1 MIQLEI
7 KDHEYQINS
16 NNCTSLTSVHIKLS
30 SVDNVFLHETLETL
44 ITWSSKEI
52 IKLYHGK
59 IISYFHS
66 WKPRVDSNWGEQ
78 HFNTDSKAVKKQKR
92 KEKSLP
98 WVIVWSLVSFSSLS
112 VLISKDV
119 RSVEWCN
126 HETTRLLSWND
137 VVWRLSQNNCELFRI
152 NRLQL

>member
-7 KDHEYQINS
+7 NDHEYQINS
-16 NNCTSLTSVHIKLS
+16 NNYTSLTSVHIKLS

-78 HFNTDSKAVKKQKR
+78 HFNTNSKAVKKQK
-92 KEKSLP
+92 KEKKKVCLGLLFDHLFHFP
-98 WVIVWSLVSFSSLS
+98 VY
-112 VLISKDV
+112 
-119 RSVEWCN
+119 
-126 HETTRLLSWND
+126 LSWSPRMLE
-137 VVWRLSQNNCELFRI
+137 V
-152 NRLQL
+152 

>member
-7 KDHEYQINS
+7 NDHEYQINS
-16 NNCTSLTSVHIKLS
+16 NNYTSLTSVHIKLS

-78 HFNTDSKAVKKQKR
+78 HFNTDSKVVKKQKK
-92 KEKSLP
+92 KEKKKQILSPGL
-98 WVIVWSLVSFSSLS
+98 LFDHLFHSSLFQFICLDPEGLE
-112 VLISKDV
+112 V
-119 RSVEWCN
+119 
-126 HETTRLLSWND
+126 
-137 VVWRLSQNNCELFRI
+137 
-152 NRLQL
+152 